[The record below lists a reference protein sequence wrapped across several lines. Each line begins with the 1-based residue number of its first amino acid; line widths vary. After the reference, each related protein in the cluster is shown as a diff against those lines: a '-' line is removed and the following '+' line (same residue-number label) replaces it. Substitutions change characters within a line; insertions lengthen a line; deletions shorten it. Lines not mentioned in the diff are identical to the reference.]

1 MPLRRRLILLVLGLA
16 LALAAGGSVAGCSS
30 DDGQRAVG
38 DPVTEDEAQVLA
50 ELLHRNFEEGG
61 ADFVVSAPY
70 AEGARLTLT
79 GEIDFLR
86 SVGRAQAVTR
96 YDDGRP
102 DETRTLFFTTDQVWF
117 GEVPGLSEALA
128 AAALPPADY
137 VRRPLRTAAGA
148 DGTTSLV
155 DVLARVVL
163 NLSARSADDPRA
175 FTDGSYTWR
184 GQQSIDGRLTAL
196 YRLKGGQTVA
206 VSASDELL
214 VQYVTPLQGQGFEV
228 TITLADHGPREIDL
242 PADEETVDAGD
253 IPEIAAELG
262 I

>member
-1 MPLRRRLILLVLGLA
+1 MPSRPRLLLLALGLVLA
-16 LALAAGGSVAGCSS
+16 LLAGCSGS
-30 DDGQRAVG
+30 GAAERAPG
-38 DPVTEDEAQVLA
+38 DPVTEDEARVLA

-102 DETRTLFFTTDQVWF
+102 DEARTLFFTTEQIWF
-117 GEVPGLSEALA
+117 GEVPGLAEALA
-128 AAALPPADY
+128 GAQLPPADY
-137 VRRPLRTAAGA
+137 VRRPLRTTAAA

-163 NLSARSADDPRA
+163 NLSSRTGDDPRA

-184 GQQSIDGRLTAL
+184 GQRSIDGRLTSL

-206 VSASDELL
+206 VSASSELL
-214 VQYVTPLQGQGFEV
+214 VQYVTALQGQGFEV

-242 PADEETVDAGD
+242 PADEQTVDAGD